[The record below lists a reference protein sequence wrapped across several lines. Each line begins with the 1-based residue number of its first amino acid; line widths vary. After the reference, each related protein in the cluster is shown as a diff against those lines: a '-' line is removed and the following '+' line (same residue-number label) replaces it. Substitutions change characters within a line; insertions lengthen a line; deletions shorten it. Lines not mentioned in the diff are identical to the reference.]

1 MVFVNTSLEIA
12 LERNANRPRQ
22 VPVHYVQKSWNE
34 VQKNIGAFQRV
45 FSPGKMLV
53 VDNNRSEAE
62 LVSAVLS
69 TTSKFIRSK
78 LRTKP
83 ENGIAMSWVKREL
96 ELKKR

>member
-1 MVFVNTSLEIA
+1 MVFVNTSLEVA

-22 VPVHYVQKSWNE
+22 VPEYIVQKSWNE
-34 VQKNIGAFQRV
+34 VQTNIGAFQRV

-53 VDNNRSEAE
+53 VDNNRSEKE

-69 TTSKFIRSK
+69 TASKFIRSK

-83 ENGIAMSWVKREL
+83 ENGIAMDWIKKEL
-96 ELKKR
+96 ELKRR